1 MVYVHH
7 YVNNAE
13 RYSLACSGMD
23 GICMGH
29 VAGSVERYC
38 QICRVGSN
46 SGERV
51 IVEQHHTGDAGRCS
65 FACSEVVYAWGICG

>member
-1 MVYVHH
+1 
-7 YVNNAE
+7 
-13 RYSLACSGMD
+13 
-23 GICMGH
+23 MGY

-51 IVEQHHTGDAGRCS
+51 IVEQHHIGGAGRCS
-65 FACSEVVYAWGICG
+65 FACSEVVGMCMGYLRVKWTGERHDTFYVIT